1 MLNIPVFICHIYIN
15 KIVYVFSKFVVKTKS
30 KSWILQHKAQAVV
43 FVHDKYLIHRVS
55 LNFQHCSNS
64 LVRHYCVEAGIF
76 SPSSSK

>member
-1 MLNIPVFICHIYIN
+1 MLNIPVFICYIYIN
-15 KIVYVFSKFVVKTKS
+15 TFVYVFSKFVIKSKS
-30 KSWILQHKAQAVV
+30 KSWILQHKAQAEV

-55 LNFQHCSNS
+55 LNVQHC